1 MSLAGRVAVSRRH
14 RAWALAVAA
23 LLVLLSALVS
33 APARA
38 GDPDRVWRTIESDH
52 FVIHY
57 YEPLG
62 DVARRVAA
70 VAERAHRTLAPA
82 IGHEPEVKTLVVLVD
97 DTDGA
102 NGFASVIPRNVIT
115 LFATAPIAGATLAD
129 HDDWLY
135 GLVTHEY
142 AHILHLDTIHGLPY
156 LYNKL
161 VGKTWS
167 PNQILPRWIIEG
179 LATYE
184 ESKRSAG
191 GRTRNALFESYLRVP
206 VLEGEELRL
215 DEVTNGPLRFPRGN
229 AAYLYGS
236 HFLRWIFDRHGDDK
250 LRAMSH
256 ANGENPLPFAV
267 NRQIASVIGRPFTEL
282 YDDWRRHLR
291 DKSSLQ
297 LEAVERRGPV
307 IGRRL
312 TFSDESSV
320 APAYAPGGTELWWLQ
335 SDGISRA
342 RIRAMP
348 IGGNVGDARDVV
360 HLDRLGTWDILADGS
375 LVFEQ
380 SQVYR
385 REYNFQDLHRWDRS
399 TGRVTRLTRG
409 KRARDP
415 AVSPDERWVAF
426 SMNGG
431 SRSVLG
437 LMPLRADA
445 PIRTLWQGPGRHDQA
460 FTPAWSPDGSRVAFT
475 AWRSGGLRD
484 IVVVEVATGAARDLT
499 TDRALDGDPV
509 WSPDGRWLY
518 FTSDRTGIF
527 NVFAHEIATG
537 MLYQVTDVV
546 GGAFE
551 PAIATDGTRLAYQ
564 GLVTHGE
571 DLFEIRLDPASWRPA
586 EPYLDAR
593 PPPVIVPEAEATT
606 TAPRPYRAIET
617 LAPRQ
622 YTAQLGVDNFGRTLI
637 VQTSGADLAGF
648 HSYTLAT
655 TLSLDRGEVAV
666 GGSYAYNRLRPGL
679 RVSGSR
685 STYDRGGY
693 RIDGRNLAFREEFLG
708 ATFSFTVPS
717 ERRPEN
723 SWSISFDYDV
733 DWQRQLSTPLVA
745 PDPGAPVPITPLTDV
760 VFAGAAL
767 RVGYSDVGGYA
778 LTPGPQEG
786 QDIGLSLR
794 YDDPAIGAYARALTV
809 NWSYRRYLDLPWG
822 VTPTLSA
829 RLVGGIRVGDQ
840 PRPGFFALGGLP
852 EQDIPRAI
860 LDSTRVGNTGFLR
873 GYEPRTVAGRQFHLL
888 NLEYRQTLWEIEHG
902 IATLPIYFRRLHVAA
917 LGDAGTAYEERF
929 AEDDLRL
936 AVGGALRVD
945 ALFGYFMPGSFEL
958 GLARGL
964 VNGGTTQTWFLLT
977 GTL

>member
-1 MSLAGRVAVSRRH
+1 M
-14 RAWALAVAA
+14 LAVLMAVMA
-23 LLVLLSALVS
+23 LRP

-38 GDPDRVWRTIESDH
+38 GDPDRVWRTIESEH
-52 FVIHY
+52 FVVHY
-57 YEPLG
+57 YEPLA
-62 DVARRVAA
+62 DVARRVAV

-82 IGHEPEVKTLVVLVD
+82 LGHEPEVKTLVILVD

-142 AHILHLDTIHGLPY
+142 AHILHLDTIDGLPY

-191 GRTRNALFESYLRVP
+191 GRTRNALFESLIRVP
-206 VLEGEELRL
+206 VLDGQELRL
-215 DEVTNGPLRFPRGN
+215 DEVTNGPLVLPRGN

-236 HFLRWIFDRHGDDK
+236 HFLRFIFDRYGDDK
-250 LRAMSH
+250 VRAMSH

-267 NRQIASVIGRPFTEL
+267 NRQIATVVGRPFTEL

-297 LEAVERRGPV
+297 LEAVERRGAV
-307 IGRRL
+307 VGRRL
-312 TFSDESSV
+312 TFSAEANV
-320 APAYAPGGTELWWLQ
+320 APAYAPGGAELWWLQ
-335 SDGISRA
+335 ADGVSRA

-348 IGGNVGDARDVV
+348 VGGNVGDAHDVV

-380 SQVYR
+380 SQTFR
-385 REYNFQDLHRWDRS
+385 REYNFQDLHRWDR
-399 TGRVTRLTRG
+399 TTRRVTRLTRG

-431 SRSVLG
+431 SRSVLA
-437 LMPLRADA
+437 LMPLRPDA
-445 PIRTLWQGPGRHDQA
+445 PIRTLWQGAGRHDQA
-460 FTPAWSPDGSRVAFT
+460 FTPAWSPDGSRIAFT
-475 AWRSGGLRD
+475 AWRAGGLRD
-484 IVVVEVATGAARDLT
+484 VMIVDVASGAVRDVT

-509 WSPDGRWLY
+509 FSPDGRWLY

-527 NVFAHEIATG
+527 NVFARDLATG
-537 MLYQVTDVV
+537 ALWQVTDVI

-551 PAIATDGTRLAYQ
+551 PAISPDGTRLAYQ

-571 DLFEIRLDPASWRPA
+571 DVFEIPLDPARWRPA

-593 PPPVIVPEAEATT
+593 PAPVVVADDEVAV

-622 YTAQLGVDNFGRTLI
+622 YTAQLGVDSFGRTLVI
-637 VQTSGADLAGF
+637 QTAGADLAGI
-648 HSYTLAT
+648 HNYSLAT
-655 TLSLDRGEVAV
+655 TLSLDRGEIAV
-666 GGSYAYNRLRPGL
+666 GGAYSYNRLRPGL
-679 RVSGSR
+679 RIAGSR

-693 RIDGRNLAFREEFLG
+693 RIDGRNLGFREEFLG
-708 ATFSFTVPS
+708 ATASLVVPS
-717 ERRPEN
+717 ERRPES
-723 SWSISFDYDV
+723 SWSLSFDYDI
-733 DWQRQLSTPLVA
+733 DWQRRLSTPLVMQ
-745 PDPGAPVPITPLTDV
+745 DPGAPVPFEPLSDV

-767 RVGYSDVGGYA
+767 RLGYSDVGGYA

-786 QDIGLSLR
+786 QDFGLSFR

-809 NWSYRRYLDLPWG
+809 NWSYRAFLDLPWG
-822 VTPTLSA
+822 VTPTLA
-829 RLVGGIRVGDQ
+829 MRLVGGIRVGEL

-852 EQDIPRAI
+852 QQDIPRAI
-860 LDSTRVGNTGFLR
+860 LESTRVGNTGYLR

-902 IATLPIYFRRLHVAA
+902 IATLPVYFRRLHVAG

-929 AEDDLRL
+929 TEDDLRL
-936 AVGGALRVD
+936 AAGGALRVD
-945 ALFGYFMPGSFEL
+945 VLFGYFMPGSFEV
-958 GLARGL
+958 GVARGL
-964 VNGGTTQTWFLLT
+964 VNGGITQTWFLLT
-977 GTL
+977 GIL